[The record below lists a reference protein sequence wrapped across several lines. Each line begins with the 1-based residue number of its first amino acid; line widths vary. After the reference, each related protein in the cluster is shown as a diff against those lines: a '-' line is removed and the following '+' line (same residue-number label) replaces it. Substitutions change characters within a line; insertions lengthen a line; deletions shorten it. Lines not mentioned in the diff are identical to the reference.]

1 MAGGDIF
8 TADFRTTP
16 WWWEDCE
23 WAEEPPAD
31 LPQFVDVLVV
41 GGGYA
46 GVHCALTLAEN
57 GRDVLVLDAER
68 LGWGASTRNGG
79 QVTGGVNVGKIPGGG
94 NATAGV
100 AAARRQAV
108 LRDAAVAMR
117 HLEDTIERHQIQ
129 CGLRKTG
136 RLTALW
142 TTDHWNG
149 WERRLD
155 ELNRYSA
162 ADARMVDPA
171 SMREEIGS
179 DFYRGG
185 VLIGRAGHLQPAQ
198 LYGGLLNAAR
208 RAGAK
213 AQGGTR
219 VLAIKRLRDGDWQ
232 AVTSRG
238 TVRATTVV
246 IATNGYTGRLIGRL
260 RRQVIPVTTHM
271 IATEQLSED
280 LARSLLPRD
289 RAVSETRRVIN
300 HFRLSPDGRRLLFG
314 GRARFFPA
322 NERVTASILH
332 RAMVQRF
339 PQLAGVRITHSWG
352 GRVAVPFDYM
362 PHIGQ
367 HDGIHYALGCNG
379 SGVVMMNWLGHGIAR
394 KILDGTSDRVNAF
407 DTGTMPTHPLYTGT
421 PWFLPIVGTYYQAR
435 DWLDRRR
442 DALRPMRNQS

>member
-1 MAGGDIF
+1 MAAADIF
-8 TADFRTTP
+8 AKDFRTTP
-16 WWWEDCE
+16 WWWEDCAWPDAPSVE
-23 WAEEPPAD
+23 
-31 LPQFVDVLVV
+31 LPQSVDVLVV

-46 GVHCALTLAEN
+46 GVHCALTLAEG
-57 GRDVLVLDAER
+57 GRDVLVVDAER
-68 LGWGASTRNGG
+68 LGWGASSRNGG

-94 NATAGV
+94 NATAG
-100 AAARRQAV
+100 AAAAQRQAV
-108 LRDAAVAMR
+108 LRDAAKAMR

-129 CGLRKTG
+129 CGWRKTG

-142 TTDHWNG
+142 TTDHWSG
-149 WERRLD
+149 WEKRLD
-155 ELNRYSA
+155 ELNRYSE
-162 ADARMVDPA
+162 ADARMIDPA

-198 LYGGLLNAAR
+198 LYGGLLAAAR

-219 VLAIKRLRDGDWQ
+219 VQAITRLHGGDWQ
-232 AVTSRG
+232 VETSRG
-238 TVRATTVV
+238 ALRATTVV
-246 IATNGYTGRLIGRL
+246 IATNGYTGRLVGGL
-260 RRQVIPVTTHM
+260 HRRVIPVTTHM
-271 IATEQLSED
+271 IATEELPKD
-280 LARSLLPRD
+280 LAHSLMPRN

-322 NERVTASILH
+322 DERVTAAILH

-339 PQLAGVRITHSWG
+339 PQLAGMRITNSWG

-379 SGVVMMNWLGHGIAR
+379 SGVVMMNWLGHGIAT
-394 KILDGTSDRVNAF
+394 KILDGTSDPVNAF

-421 PWFLPIVGTYYQAR
+421 PWFLPFVGTYYQAR
-435 DWLDRRR
+435 DWLDRHR
-442 DALRPMRNQS
+442 DAPRPFQQRS